1 MKITKIIF
9 SLIVPCLLVFA
20 FCSCKTPEYNLG
32 EKDNYRLGQ
41 SLLDAISRGENL
53 TAKRL
58 IKRGAPLNFRDK
70 KDDWTPLIYAIYYD
84 NNDIADYL
92 IKAGANVNCKDNLNR
107 TPLMFCAMNGDM
119 TTMQLLIENDADLNA
134 TDNSGRTA
142 LTYATIYTEYHAAEY
157 LAKLGYIPKDKP
169 GNPGKGNKKP
179 FIATDAKPAAANAVT
194 DAKPG
199 TPSDG
204 KQQPVPVTAVP
215 QPAPA
220 VKAEAVAKPVTQ
232 PETKQQPKPV
242 AAVAQ
247 PAPAVKAE
255 AVTKANAPQA
265 AAVPATIP
273 ASAPAADAKQQ

>member
-1 MKITKIIF
+1 MKITKIIL

-32 EKDNYRLGQ
+32 EKDNYRLGEA
-41 SLLDAISRGENL
+41 LLDAISRNENL

-84 NNDIADYL
+84 NNDIADYI

-107 TPLMFCAMNGDM
+107 TPLMFAAMNGDM
-119 TTMQLLIENDADLNA
+119 TTLQLLIENDADLNA

-179 FIATDAKPAAANAVT
+179 FIATDAKPATVT
-194 DAKPG
+194 DAKSG
-199 TPSDG
+199 TPSD
-204 KQQPVPVTAVP
+204 KQQPVPVTAVV
-215 QPAPA
+215 QPAPS
-220 VKAEAVAKPVTQ
+220 VKAEADA
-232 PETKQQPKPV
+232 
-242 AAVAQ
+242 
-247 PAPAVKAE
+247 
-255 AVTKANAPQA
+255 KANAPQA
-265 AAVPATIP
+265 AAVPAAVP
-273 ASAPAADAKQQ
+273 ASTPAADAKQQK